1 MSYCRWS
8 IHSDVYAYKSAD
20 GFHIHLSGDAGSFH
34 EKTVRGFLDR
44 LMALRKNGYDV
55 PDEAIERASKED
67 FLLHERK
74 TKKPTP
80 TP

>member
-1 MSYCRWS
+1 
-8 IHSDVYAYKSAD
+8 
-20 GFHIHLSGDAGSFH
+20 
-34 EKTVRGFLDR
+34 
-44 LMALRKNGYDV
+44 MALRKNGYDV